1 MGLRNLEAAILA
13 ELKQVAKNN
22 KIRQRDIVEW
32 STGAVKPQEGEKYFH
47 LPKLGVHVCVVLP
60 AKKAAQQNAH
70 PTLGES
76 ATSQAVSEAET
87 LSTSDSVPPSAPVRV
102 A

>member
-1 MGLRNLEAAILA
+1 MRKLKIARKFIEA
-13 ELKQVAKNN
+13 QGGFV
-22 KIRQRDIVEW
+22 
-32 STGAVKPQEGEKYFH
+32 STQ
-47 LPKLGVHVCVVLP
+47 PKEEFVCVVCETRFEDVTKENRFGVVIP
-60 AKKAAQQNAH
+60 AHGCPKCAAQQNAH